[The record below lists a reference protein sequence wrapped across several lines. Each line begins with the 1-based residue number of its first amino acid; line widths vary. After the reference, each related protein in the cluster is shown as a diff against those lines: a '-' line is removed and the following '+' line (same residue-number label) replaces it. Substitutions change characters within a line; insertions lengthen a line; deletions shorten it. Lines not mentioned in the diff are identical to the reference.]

1 MRLEGWFFIVSLS
14 IPVIGRFSAS
24 LRRTY
29 SLLGSWFA
37 AQLED
42 MKPKGTVASLDG
54 VRAIA
59 CLSVVIFHTH
69 IATEHLNLWQ
79 RADQPLLSAIFWSGA
94 SGVTLF
100 FVLSG
105 FLLFI
110 PYVKALLFENPWPDT
125 RLFYLRRILRIIPGY
140 YFSLFLLVL
149 LSSPNY
155 LQPQN
160 WKHLLLFLFFFMDSF
175 HSTNRLIN
183 GPYWTLAIE
192 WQFYLL
198 LPLIALGMRCL
209 ARNVTARPERR
220 FWVVFAGLMA
230 MIVWGEGTGLLGH
243 YFMFHPTVTFL
254 VSRPVLNIILVF
266 TYGLDGKYLEDFAV
280 GMLLVLCYTY
290 ISHSDSREKYTRWIQ
305 KLSPWLLGIGILGLL
320 FMAMRNY
327 TDVSLWVWS
336 IFPRL
341 FQALGWINPL
351 GFSVA
356 YSCCI
361 LVILF
366 DTGAL
371 KRFFEWAPLRWIG
384 LISYSLYLWHQPI
397 LDAFE
402 HAVGPSL
409 VGLNHNVAGSLVYLW
424 EFLVAFPFAFLVY
437 VQIEKPAMR
446 LSDRLRRQRR
456 TRQAQPHGNNVRGEA
471 MIEYRAKQS
480 EGDFSHALV
489 TSNASS
495 YQPFA
500 TRASA
505 ADGSIHNECPTTGQE
520 RPPHDSPSFK
530 VKLVR
535 IQSPPPPESP
545 PPSTH
550 TICIPPRQPA
560 HPSSEAFP

>member
-14 IPVIGRFSAS
+14 IPVIGRFSSS
-24 LRRTY
+24 LQRTY

-37 AQLED
+37 VHLED
-42 MKPKGTVASLDG
+42 AKPKGTVASLDG

-69 IATEHLNLWQ
+69 IATEQMNLWQ
-79 RADQPLLSAIFWSGA
+79 RADQPLLAAIFWSGA

-105 FLLFI
+105 FLLFF
-110 PYVKALLFENPWPDT
+110 PYVKAPLFENPWPDT

-149 LSSPNY
+149 LSSPKY

-160 WKHLLLFLFFFMDSF
+160 WKHLLLFLIFFMDSF
-175 HSTNRLIN
+175 QSTNRLIN

-198 LPLIALGMRCL
+198 LPLIALGIRCL
-209 ARNVTARPERR
+209 AQRVAVRPERR
-220 FWVVFAGLMA
+220 FWVVFACLMA
-230 MIVWGEGTGLLGH
+230 MIVWGVGTRFLGH

-254 VSRPVLNIILVF
+254 VSRPVLNVILVF

-290 ISHSDSREKYTRWIQ
+290 IYHSDSREKYTRWIQ
-305 KLSPWLLGIGILGLL
+305 KLSPWLWGAGILGLL

-327 TDVSLWVWS
+327 TNTILWVWS

-341 FQALGWINPL
+341 FQALGWTNQL
-351 GFSVA
+351 GFSLA

-366 DTGAL
+366 NTGAL
-371 KRFFEWAPLRWIG
+371 KRFFEWTPLRWIG

-397 LDAFE
+397 LDAFQY
-402 HAVGPSL
+402 AVGPSL
-409 VGLNHNVAGSLVYLW
+409 VGLNHNVASSLVFVW
-424 EFLVAFPFAFLVY
+424 EFLVAFPFAFVVY

-456 TRQAQPHGNNVRGEA
+456 TRQVQPRGNNVGGEG
-471 MIEYRAKQS
+471 MIEFRAEQS
-480 EGDFSHALV
+480 ERGLSHAL
-489 TSNASS
+489 SASKTAS
-495 YQPFA
+495 YQPLA

-505 ADGSIHNECPTTGQE
+505 VDGSVNNECPTNGQA
-520 RPPHDSPSFK
+520 RSPHGSPSFR

-535 IQSPPPPESP
+535 IQFPPPPESP

-550 TICIPPRQPA
+550 TTCTPPRQPA
-560 HPSSEAFP
+560 HPSSEGAP